1 MGLKNNRF
9 CCPTSTR
16 GAENNNGADNYELS
30 QRPNDRGEKTE
41 VDDSP
46 ETVNVTLRSVDSI
59 AVISSNM
66 YVAT

>member
-1 MGLKNNRF
+1 MGLKNNRY

-16 GAENNNGADNYELS
+16 GVENNNGADNYELS
-30 QRPNDRGEKTE
+30 QRPIGREKTE

-59 AVISSNM
+59 AVISSNV